1 MNLLRSGAARR
12 RDSYQRQ
19 AEGRARPSPCSG
31 LRSPVDAHFA
41 ASVRREAHGGPTGLP
56 RRRRRQTETNCPKQT
71 RPGGSRTANEG
82 DQTAPRRGGWERNGS
97 SQPGLPGK
105 SEDRLGGSDPGEEGQ
120 GPVSMETG
128 EGAGYP
134 SPWKQRRGGVSMV
147 TGLGSLLG
155 NASGGSLSPAPPGK
169 SPAQAASSSAFYLRG
184 SRQRRQ
190 RQLLLS
196 PAAP

>member
-82 DQTAPRRGGWERNGS
+82 DQTAPRRGGWESN
-97 SQPGLPGK
+97 LPGGAP
-105 SEDRLGGSDPGEEGQ
+105 SLGCPENLKAGW
-120 GPVSMETG
+120 
-128 EGAGYP
+128 GAPTLAKRGRVR
-134 SPWKQRRGGVSMV
+134 SPWKQGRGLDTHPHGNRGGV
-147 TGLGSLLG
+147 GSLW
-155 NASGGSLSPAPPGK
+155 
-169 SPAQAASSSAFYLRG
+169 
-184 SRQRRQ
+184 
-190 RQLLLS
+190 
-196 PAAP
+196 